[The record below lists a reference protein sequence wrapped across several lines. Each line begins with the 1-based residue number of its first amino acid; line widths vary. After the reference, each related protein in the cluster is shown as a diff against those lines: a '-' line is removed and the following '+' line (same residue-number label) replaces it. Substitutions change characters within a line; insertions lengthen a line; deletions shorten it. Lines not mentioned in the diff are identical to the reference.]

1 MDWLANLLDWLPD
14 LTKINLSIIQM
25 INQSVSQL
33 HETSF
38 QKKMISMYEQATKLA
53 TYEQSKMIQLLKFLK
68 STSLISLVLIYPE
81 HESLGKLQPFL
92 LLT

>member
-53 TYEQSKMIQLLKFLK
+53 T
-68 STSLISLVLIYPE
+68 
-81 HESLGKLQPFL
+81 
-92 LLT
+92 